1 MKTLKQTITA
11 IVSVAAVSA
20 TLVAMAPAALA
31 AEEPGVVS
39 SVRSFPKT
47 TSARKDLL
55 SESTS
60 TDVEQESNWG
70 GIESLDVPKT
80 KSQAEKDAEK
90 AAQEAAEA
98 QAQAEAAAQAQAQA
112 ASRSASRSSISGS
125 ESFPTTPPDGQ
136 TASDLVNYAMQFVGR
151 PYLWGG
157 TTPDGWDCSGFVM
170 YVYAQFGISLPHS
183 SGGMMSM
190 GRPVASLAE
199 AQPGDILCNSGHA
212 AIYIGNGMVINA
224 LNVGQGTQVSP
235 PYFTGSYVIRRL
247 L

>member
-11 IVSVAAVSA
+11 IVAVAAVGA

-60 TDVEQESNWG
+60 TDVEQDSNWG
-70 GIESLDVPKT
+70 GIESLDVPQT

-98 QAQAEAAAQAQAQA
+98 AAQAEAEAQAQA
-112 ASRSASRSSISGS
+112 ASRSASRSSISSG
-125 ESFPTTPPDGQ
+125 ESFTTTPPDGQ

-183 SGGMMSM
+183 SGAMMSM
-190 GRPVASLAE
+190 GRAVSSLAE

-212 AIYIGNGMVINA
+212 AICIGNGMVINA